1 MIKERKGIKRAADE
15 MMFFKLPLW
24 EVKYVKKND

>member
-1 MIKERKGIKRAADE
+1 MGKIKRANDE

-24 EVKYVKKND
+24 EVKLVRKKN